1 MNQVS
6 SLECFGARLRRY
18 LLVEGGLQLNET
30 SLPKTGDKVRPGMP
44 QDQTQNRS
52 ALQDWFREFNAL
64 ALELFSL
71 QFAHNAAYRTFCENR
86 EVSPASLRDWREIP
100 AVPATAFK
108 ELELSCIP
116 EGQRTK
122 VFFSSGTTEDRPSR
136 HFHNEASLQ
145 IYEASLLA
153 GFNRHFPGEAFPTR
167 SSCNSPAPQL
177 DDARHSLAGEVL
189 ALTPP
194 PKQAPHS
201 SLVHM
206 FQTLRRR
213 LSFRGFSFTGL
224 IGKDGAWRLDDSR
237 TTELLQAAIDRQEP
251 VVLLG
256 TAFSYVHL
264 LDRMAERDLKFQLPE
279 RSRLLETGGYKGR
292 SRSLPKSELHKL
304 ITRRLGIP
312 CSHIVCEYGMS
323 ELSSQ
328 AYDRTALP
336 EAALPDEAPAQ
347 GWHAAKP
354 RPFHFP
360 PWVRVQIISPE
371 TGREV
376 QEGETGLIRVF
387 DLANVYSVMAVQT
400 EDLGVRRGP
409 GFELIGRAAL
419 AEARGCS
426 LMVSQK

>member
-6 SLECFGARLRRY
+6 SLERFGTRLRRH
-18 LLVEGGLQLNET
+18 LLAQEGFQANEAVLFQT
-30 SLPKTGDKVRPGMP
+30 TEMVRAGMP
-44 QDQTQNRS
+44 QNRQTQSRS
-52 ALQDWFREFNAL
+52 PLQDWSRKFNAL

-71 QFAHNAAYRTFCENR
+71 QFAHNGAYRTFCESR

-116 EGQRTK
+116 EGQRTQ
-122 VFFSSGTTEDRPSR
+122 VFFSSGTTEARPSR
-136 HFHNEASLQ
+136 HFHNAASLQ

-153 GFNRHFPGEAFPTR
+153 WFNRHFPGEALPT
-167 SSCNSPAPQL
+167 SSGCNSPALQL
-177 DDARHSLAGEVL
+177 DDARPSLASEGL
-189 ALTPP
+189 ALTPSP
-194 PKQAPHS
+194 EQAPHS

-224 IGKDGAWRLDDSR
+224 IGKDGSWRLDDSR
-237 TTELLQAAIDRQEP
+237 TTELLRAAIDRQEP

-264 LDRMAERDLKFQLPE
+264 LDRMAERGLKFQLPE
-279 RSRLLETGGYKGR
+279 GSRVLETGGYKGR

-328 AYDRTALP
+328 AYDGTALP
-336 EAALPDEAPAQ
+336 EAARAHKTPARD
-347 GWHAAKP
+347 WHGTE
-354 RPFHFP
+354 RRLFHFP
-360 PWVRVQIISPE
+360 PWTRVQIISPE

-376 QEGETGLIRVF
+376 QAGQTGLIRVF

-400 EDLGVRRGP
+400 EDLGARRGR

-419 AEARGCS
+419 AEPRGCS
-426 LMVSQK
+426 LMVS

>member
-6 SLECFGARLRRY
+6 SLERFGARLRRH
-18 LLVEGGLQLNET
+18 LLAQGGFQANEAALFQT
-30 SLPKTGDKVRPGMP
+30 AEKLRAGMP
-44 QDQTQNRS
+44 QNRQSRS
-52 ALQDWFREFNAL
+52 ALKDWSREFNAL

-71 QFAHNAAYRTFCENR
+71 QFAHNGAYRTFCESR

-100 AVPATAFK
+100 AVPASAFK
-108 ELELSCIP
+108 EQELSCIP
-116 EGQRTK
+116 EGQRTA
-122 VFFSSGTTEDRPSR
+122 VFFSSGTTEHLPSR
-136 HFHNEASLQ
+136 HFHNAASLQ

-153 GFNRHFPGEAFPTR
+153 WFNRHFPGEAFPTR

-177 DDARHSLAGEVL
+177 DDALPSLAGEVL
-189 ALTPP
+189 ALTPSP
-194 PKQAPHS
+194 EQAPHS

-206 FQTLRRR
+206 FETLRRR
-213 LSFRGFSFTGL
+213 LSFPGFSFTGL

-237 TTELLQAAIDRQEP
+237 TTELLQAASDRKEP

-264 LDRMAERDLKFQLPE
+264 LDHMAQRDLKCQLPQG
-279 RSRLLETGGYKGR
+279 SRVLETGGYKGR
-292 SRSLPKSELHKL
+292 SRSLPKSELYAL

-312 CSHIVCEYGMS
+312 SSHIVAEYGMS

-328 AYDRTALP
+328 AYDRAVLP
-336 EAALPDEAPAQ
+336 EAVLPHETPARSRHGADRRHFQ
-347 GWHAAKP
+347 
-354 RPFHFP
+354 FP
-360 PWVRVQIISPE
+360 PWSRVQIISPE

-387 DLANVYSVMAVQT
+387 DLANVFSVMAVQT

-426 LMVSQK
+426 LMVSQR